1 MANKVYVVTL
11 HVTETNL
18 GTVLSA
24 LAGSSTLVSV
34 VPTQE
39 TASAKPAPPG
49 SPRAPRP
56 GPFYA
61 GGKRNKGIK
70 GEDLILETMGKEDRV
85 YDALELA
92 NVFVQRGFART
103 SVYPQ
108 LSLLAKAGRV
118 RSLGNGKFCLP
129 GHLLKLGAAHP

>member
-1 MANKVYVVTL
+1 MASKVYVVTL

-34 VPTQE
+34 VPAQE
-39 TASAKPAPPG
+39 TAKEASSGSSAG
-49 SPRAPRP
+49 PRI
-56 GPFYA
+56 GPYYV

-70 GEDLILETMGKEDRV
+70 GEDLILETMSKADRV
-85 YDALELA
+85 YDAVELA

-108 LSLLAKAGRV
+108 LSMLAKAGKV

-129 GHLLKLGAAHP
+129 GHLVKLGAAHP